1 MQTKA
6 FQKLLPKTVKI
17 GPHTWNIVCSNET
30 GEDKNGQPNHGLT
43 QFGKQT
49 ILIYSDLADSVTVV
63 GVLIHELYHAALYS
77 FGHQHP
83 KREEE
88 GACFVETMMTT
99 IFRDNPSLL
108 DLIKKGMK

>member
-1 MQTKA
+1 MQTSK
-6 FQKLLPKTVKI
+6 FLKLLPKSVKV
-17 GPHTWNIVCSNET
+17 GPHTWKIVASNET
-30 GEDKNGQPNHGLT
+30 GEDKIGQPNQGLT

-49 ILIYSDLADSVTVV
+49 ILIYTDLADSVTVI
-63 GVLIHELYHAALYS
+63 GVLIHELYHAALFS
-77 FGHQHP
+77 LGHQHP

-99 IFRDNPSLL
+99 IFLDNPNLL